1 MRRDYVST
9 SSLSIFSTLSFTLVI
24 HSRLFSTVCSFWFY
38 SLFSSFL
45 CFQSS
50 SLSLHKCLMRR
61 VNLQKNHRRT
71 VSCECLD
78 CGFEGLWT
86 REIFTPSS
94 FFAGPSDLILVPKP
108 FPYIDIGNKGKRH
121 IYVKSRFWSKVLL
134 KVGLLKICCLP
145 FMSVPLWCLTMQS
158 WYAAH

>member
-1 MRRDYVST
+1 MSLLPLCQFFLL
-9 SSLSIFSTLSFTLVI
+9 SLSLLLSALASFLLSALFDFT
-24 HSRLFSTVCSFWFY
+24 
-38 SLFSSFL
+38 LFSSFL

-71 VSCECLD
+71 VSCECVD

-121 IYVKSRFWSKVLL
+121 IYVKSRFWSKVFL

-145 FMSVPLWCLTMQS
+145 LMSVPLWCLTMQS